1 MDTIRIDN
9 LVFLGKHGV
18 SEKERNLEQEFEV
31 SVTLGVD
38 VKKSALSDKI
48 EDTVDYQNI
57 KDIVR
62 EVIEGSACYLIEK
75 LASDIAGK
83 ILKEDGRIKNTTISI
98 RKIHIWDNGVPSV
111 TITRDR

>member
-9 LVFLGKHGV
+9 LIFLGKHGV
-18 SEKERNLEQEFEV
+18 YEKERNLEQEFEV
-31 SVTLGVD
+31 SVSLAVD

-48 EDTVDYQNI
+48 EDTVDYQKV

-62 EVIEGSACYLIEK
+62 GVIEGSSCYLIEK

-83 ILKEDGRIKNTTISI
+83 ILEKDERIKNTTISI
-98 RKIHIWDNGVPSV
+98 RKIHVWDNGVPSV
-111 TITRDR
+111 TIMRER